1 MGGTIVHRCPGCGG
15 LLNRAHRVGYGAKC
29 RTNGCPV
36 QKVYLNK
43 AGDIVEVLY
52 STEARVAPIAGDQL
66 RIMSQVVLG

>member
-1 MGGTIVHRCPGCGG
+1 MGGIIVHRCPGCGG

-43 AGDIVEVLY
+43 AGDIIEVLY
-52 STEARVAPIAGDQL
+52 STEPVRAPVAPDQL
-66 RIMSQVVLG
+66 RVMEAVALL